1 MTPDTEYRGDIE
13 IISDGSQYSKIAKKQ
28 TPKQTVI
35 ILKYSDEVPLWY
47 SGLRIQHCHCSGLS
61 CCGVGLILGL
71 GIFYMPQAQPK
82 KQNKK
87 KKGNV

>member
-47 SGLRIQHCHCSGLS
+47 SGLRI
-61 CCGVGLILGL
+61 
-71 GIFYMPQAQPK
+71 
-82 KQNKK
+82 
-87 KKGNV
+87 